1 MCQLRLEAVAVWV
14 RLTSTVTAGREL
26 TSQMLE
32 EYPDLDCIYYSN
44 DDLAAGGAFHCIAAG
59 IVVPDALT
67 LAGFN
72 GLDFIESLPIKI
84 ITSRTPRRE
93 IGRTAAKLI
102 VDAKEDNTKRK
113 DRIFECN
120 TVIAF

>member
-1 MCQLRLEAVAVWV
+1 MI
-14 RLTSTVTAGREL
+14 S
-26 TSQMLE
+26 
-32 EYPDLDCIYYSN
+32 
-44 DDLAAGGAFHCIAAG
+44 
-59 IVVPDALT
+59 
-67 LAGFN
+67 